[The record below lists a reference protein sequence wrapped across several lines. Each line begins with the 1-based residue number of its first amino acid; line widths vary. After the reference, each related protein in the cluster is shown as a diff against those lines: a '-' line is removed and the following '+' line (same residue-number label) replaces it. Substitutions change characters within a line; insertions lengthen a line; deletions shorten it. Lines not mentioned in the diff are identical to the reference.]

1 MNFDQWIEARQEDII
16 ETTRALLAY
25 NSIEEAPYEH
35 MPFGKTIGEC
45 LDKALELCRELG
57 FTTKNVDYYAGHAEY
72 GEGDELIG
80 LLVHLDIVPAGDGWT
95 VDPFGG
101 VIKDGKFF
109 GRGVLD
115 DKGPGVALMYAL
127 AAIKASG
134 VKLNRRVRIIF
145 GTNEETGSKCVA
157 HYFEKEEMPTLG
169 FTPDADFPAIFGE
182 KGIMIFD
189 LVKTIDPSK
198 NVNDGGIQVLSM
210 SGGHRA
216 NMVPDYA
223 EARIKGQQ
231 DIDPILTAYIADKG
245 ANITKTVEADG
256 VIYLQSYGTSAHGS
270 TPEKGF
276 NAITHLLCF
285 LDCLDLTIGDAAN
298 FIRFYALQIGEDLN
312 GERMGCALEDEQ
324 SGKLVLNAGVLH
336 FNETEAR
343 LTVNIRYPITETLDK
358 VVDGIQSTLE
368 PWGMTLEDLDHDSPL
383 YVPKDSELITKLMK
397 VYSDYTGDHS
407 EPIAIGGGT
416 YAKALKQGVAFGP
429 LFPGREDTIHQ
440 KDEYVY
446 VEDLMLMTK
455 IFATAIYE
463 LAK

>member
-1 MNFDQWIEARQEDII
+1 MNFDQWIDEHQEELI
-16 ETTRALLAY
+16 ETTRVLMAY
-25 NSIEEAPYEH
+25 NSVEEDACGN
-35 MPFGKTIGEC
+35 MPFGKTVGEC
-45 LDKALELCRELG
+45 LDKTLEICRNMG

-72 GEGDELIG
+72 GEGDELVG

-95 VDPFGG
+95 VDPFAG
-101 VIKDGKFF
+101 VIKDGKLF
-109 GRGVLD
+109 GRGALD

-145 GTNEETGSKCVA
+145 GTNEETGSKCVE
-157 HYFEKEEMPTLG
+157 HYFKKEEMPTLG

-189 LVKTIDPSK
+189 LVKKIDPQ
-198 NVNDGGIQVLSM
+198 NTINDGGIQILSL
-210 SGGHRA
+210 SGGQRP

-223 EARIKGQQ
+223 EAHIRGIQN
-231 DIDPILTAYIADKG
+231 IDPILAAYIADKG
-245 ANITKTVEADG
+245 AKIEKTVESD
-256 VIYLQSYGTSAHGS
+256 VIILKSYGVSAHGS

-276 NAITHLLCF
+276 NAITHLLGF
-285 LDCLDLTIGDAAN
+285 LDCLDLAIGDAAN

-312 GERMGCALEDEQ
+312 GERMGCELEDAQ

-336 FNETEAR
+336 FSETEAR
-343 LTVNIRYPITETLDK
+343 LTVNIRYPITETLEK
-358 VVDGIQSTLE
+358 VVSGIEQTLE
-368 PWGMTLEDLDHDSPL
+368 PWGMTIEDLEHDAPL

-397 VYSDYTGDHS
+397 VYSDYTGDKS

-416 YAKALKQGVAFGP
+416 YAKSLKQGVAFGP

-440 KDEYVY
+440 KDEYVL
-446 VEDLMLMTK
+446 VDDLILMTK